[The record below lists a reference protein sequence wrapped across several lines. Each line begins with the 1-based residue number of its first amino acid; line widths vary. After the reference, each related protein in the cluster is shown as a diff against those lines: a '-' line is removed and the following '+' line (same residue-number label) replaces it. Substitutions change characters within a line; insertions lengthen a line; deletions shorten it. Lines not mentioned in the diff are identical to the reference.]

1 MIDANTLLLG
11 FPDYAPQAC
20 ALAAALAVP
29 HAEIDLHRF
38 PDGES
43 RLRLPVQLPERVILC
58 RSLNDPN
65 AKLVELLLV
74 AEAARGLGARELV
87 LVAPYLCYMRQDA
100 AFHPGE
106 VVSQRHVGRWLAE
119 RFDTVITVDAHLH
132 RVHALG
138 NAVPAARAVNLDAAP
153 LLGAYAAR
161 NFDAPLLLGPD
172 EESAQWVEAAAHAG
186 GLTGAV
192 ARKQR
197 RDDRSVIVHLPDVA
211 VAGRCVVLVDDIAST
226 GRTLARAAE
235 ALYARGAAEVHALV
249 THALFAGDAEAH
261 LRAAGIRSLHS
272 TDSIAHP
279 SNTIA
284 LAGLLAQACGEI
296 GQVRRE

>member
-1 MIDANTLLLG
+1 MTLLLG
-11 FPDYAPQAC
+11 FPDYAPQAR
-20 ALAAALAVP
+20 ALAAALEVP
-29 HAEIDLHRF
+29 YAEIDVHRF

-43 RLRLPVQLPERVILC
+43 RLQLPPRLPDRVILC

-65 AKLVELLLV
+65 AKLVELLLA
-74 AEAARGLGARELV
+74 AEAARGLGASELV

-106 VVSQRHVGRWLAE
+106 VVSQRHVGRWLGE

-138 NAVPAARAVNLDAAP
+138 AAVPAARAVNLDAAP
-153 LLGAYAAR
+153 LLGEYAAR
-161 NFDAPLLLGPD
+161 QFDDPLLLGPD
-172 EESAQWVEAAAHAG
+172 EESAPWVEAAARAG
-186 GLTGAV
+186 NLQGAV
-192 ARKQR
+192 ARKER
-197 RDDRSVIVHLPDVA
+197 RDDRSVSVQLPAIDVT
-211 VAGRCVVLVDDIAST
+211 GRCVVLIDDIAST

-261 LRAAGIRSLHS
+261 LRAAGVRSLRS
-272 TDSIAHP
+272 TDSIAHA
-279 SNTIA
+279 SNAIA
-284 LAGLLAQACGEI
+284 LAGLLAQAC
-296 GQVRRE
+296 